1 MARVMVVGENREL
14 LGTLLSAGA
23 TRVVGQ
29 VQNLRSLVG
38 LVGEC
43 QAEVVV
49 LLQSGAPGLAADQAV
64 AQLGLLVPQAASIL
78 LVDVEDHAWRPR
90 RKRGGQDEL
99 VLKWPDDRLKLV
111 EVLERR
117 TVEKGGTREPP
128 SGLGPDQPAGARV
141 APSALPRTA
150 AAVAGP
156 VAVPQIIS
164 VIGPKGGV
172 GKTTIAVNLAVA
184 VGRRGQFATALLDL
198 NLRGGDVAVHLDL
211 LGGPTLVDL
220 LPQAGELTPELL
232 QRYLKVHQA
241 SGLSVMTAPE
251 RPELAE
257 LVRPGVLARVLAR
270 VLETVGRQYRYVVLD
285 HAPDFTSDLVCE
297 ALERSHL
304 ILLVSTLEACSL
316 RQCRVSLETLRRS
329 RLNVSDRVRLVL
341 NQVYPAAALSLSE
354 VERFMGMPVAVS
366 IPEARK
372 AVDASIFNAQP
383 LLLGESGEVGRAL
396 LGLSRLVDTGA
407 AAPPRR
413 VAPLSGVLE
422 KLVRRASSSLLR

>member
-1 MARVMVVGENREL
+1 MARVMVVGENRDL
-14 LGTLLSAGA
+14 LGTLLSTGG
-23 TRVVGQ
+23 TRVVAQ
-29 VQNLRSLVG
+29 VQNLRSLVA

-43 QAEVVV
+43 QAEVVI

-64 AQLGLLVPQAASIL
+64 AQLGLLVPRTASIL
-78 LVDVEDHAWRPR
+78 LADVEDQAWRPR
-90 RKRGGQDEL
+90 RKRGGQEEL

-111 EVLERR
+111 EVLEQR
-117 TVEKGGTREPP
+117 TGEKGGAREPP
-128 SGLGPDQPAGARV
+128 SALGADHPAGARTT
-141 APSALPRTA
+141 PSTLPRTA
-150 AAVAGP
+150 PAVAGP

-184 VGRRGQFATALLDL
+184 MGRRGQFATALLDL

-232 QRYLKVHQA
+232 QRYLKVHRA

-257 LVRPGVLARVLAR
+257 LVRPGVLAR

-316 RQCRVSLETLRRS
+316 RQCRVSLETLRRG

-341 NQVYPAAALSLSE
+341 NQVYSAAPLSLTE

-372 AVDASIFNAQP
+372 AVEASIFNAQP
-383 LLLGESGEVGRAL
+383 LLLGEGGEVGRAL
-396 LGLSRLVDTGA
+396 MGLSRLVDTGA
-407 AAPPRR
+407 APPPRR

-422 KLVRRASSSLLR
+422 KLVRRASSSLSR